1 MIEFR
6 EETHEY
12 FLDGRKLISV
22 TQLMRKHGLAPSYD
36 AVPSEVLKAKA
47 ERGTLIHKEIEQY
60 IKHGEIGFT
69 TEFANF
75 IEYMRLWR
83 DVGGASISILDS
95 EAIVYNDIVAG
106 TVDLTLLEDEIYTV
120 ADIKTTATLHKE
132 AVSWQLSIYA
142 YLIAG
147 KSFEYPKKG
156 QAFHFDKDGNLNVV
170 DIPLKPFTEVERLF
184 GCERRGEIYTQEL
197 TVSNTQLAELVEVE
211 SLIKQIEEQKKAA
224 EAQAAELRA
233 ALMQAMEANG
243 VTSFE
248 NENIKIT
255 YVAPTTRTAIDS
267 AKLKKELP
275 EIAEKYTKTSNVK
288 ASLRITLKEAN
299 NG

>member
-1 MIEFR
+1 MPIEFR
-6 EETHEY
+6 EDTHEY

-47 ERGTLIHKEIEQY
+47 ERGTLIHKEIEDY
-60 IKHGEIGFT
+60 IKRKEFGFT
-69 TEFANF
+69 NELENFVDHIKKHDVTPIASEF
-75 IEYMRLWR
+75 M
-83 DVGGASISILDS
+83 
-95 EAIVYNDIVAG
+95 VYNDLVAG
-106 TVDLTLLEDEIYTV
+106 TVDLVLTDGTI

-142 YLIAG
+142 YLWNMNREIFLAH
-147 KSFEYPKKG
+147 KG
-156 QAFHFDKDGNLNVV
+156 AAYHFQADGTLKVV
-170 DIPLKPFTEVERLF
+170 EIPLKPMAEVERLLD
-184 GCERRGEIYTQEL
+184 CERKGDIYKQDL
-197 TVSNTQLAELVEVE
+197 AVSDTALAELVEVE
-211 SLIKQIEEQKKAA
+211 SLIKSIEEQKKAA
-224 EAQAAELRA
+224 EAQAQELRA
-233 ALMQAMEANG
+233 SLMQAMEANG

-248 NENIKIT
+248 NESIKIT

-288 ASLRITLKEAN
+288 ASLRITLKEA
-299 NG
+299 

>member
-6 EETHEY
+6 EDTHEY

-47 ERGTLIHKEIEQY
+47 ERGTLIHREIEQY
-60 IKHGEIGFT
+60 IKEREIGFT
-69 TEFANF
+69 TELANF
-75 IEYMRLWR
+75 IEYIRLMKEVKNI
-83 DVGGASISILDS
+83 DITVLDS
-95 EAIVYNDIVAG
+95 EEIIYNEVVAG
-106 TVDLTLLEDEIYTV
+106 TVDLTLLENGKYTI

-142 YLIAG
+142 YLIGLAKG
-147 KSFEYPKKG
+147 NWAECG

-170 DIPLKPFTEVERLF
+170 DIPLKPFNEVARLLE
-184 GCERRGEIYTQEL
+184 CERNGELYKQEL
-197 TVSNTQLAELVEVE
+197 AVSETALAELVEVE

-224 EAQAAELRA
+224 EAQAVELRA

-248 NENIKIT
+248 NESIKIT

-267 AKLKKELP
+267 TKLKKELP
-275 EIAEKYTKTSNVK
+275 EIAEKYAKTSKVK
-288 ASLRITLKEAN
+288 ASLRITLKEDK
-299 NG
+299 